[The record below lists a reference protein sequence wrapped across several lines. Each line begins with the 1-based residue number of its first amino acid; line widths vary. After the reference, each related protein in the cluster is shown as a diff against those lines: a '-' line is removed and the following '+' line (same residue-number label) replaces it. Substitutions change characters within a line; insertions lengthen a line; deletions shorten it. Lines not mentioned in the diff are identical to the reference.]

1 MKKHTFH
8 YCVPEVHPSRR
19 AGENKTAMA
28 TPEKMPVTTLVQR
41 LRTDSEVLQSNEY
54 VAKFRRI
61 DNALEQYQASH

>member
-1 MKKHTFH
+1 
-8 YCVPEVHPSRR
+8 
-19 AGENKTAMA
+19 
-28 TPEKMPVTTLVQR
+28 MPVTTLVQR